1 VNDKT
6 DREPK
11 EIFIEVP
18 STPHYPYPERIPSA
32 SDPMGEIYIR
42 GRALRTLGGGNV
54 RWWVLIS
61 GWLMFG
67 TLFLATVALI
77 LSSQSYALIFL
88 LLITAIPL
96 FPLWRGTA
104 TKLARR
110 ARRS

>member
-1 VNDKT
+1 MNHQT
-6 DREPK
+6 DREPQ

-32 SDPMGEIYIR
+32 ADPMGEIQIR

-67 TLFLATVALI
+67 TTFLATIAIVLF
-77 LSSQSYALIFL
+77 SQSYALIFL
-88 LLITAIPL
+88 LAITAIPL
-96 FPLWRGTA
+96 FPLWKGTA
-104 TKLARR
+104 TKLSRR
-110 ARRS
+110 DRRS

>member
-1 VNDKT
+1 MNSKT
-6 DREPK
+6 DRSSD

-32 SDPMGEIYIR
+32 SDPMGEIQIR

-67 TLFLATVALI
+67 AIFLATASI
-77 LSSQSYALIFL
+77 AIFAQSYMLIFPL
-88 LLITAIPL
+88 AITAIPL

-104 TKLARR
+104 KKIARR
-110 ARRS
+110 HLRS

>member
-1 VNDKT
+1 MNNKP
-6 DREPK
+6 DREPN

-32 SDPMGEIYIR
+32 SDPMGEIQIR
-42 GRALRTLGGGNV
+42 GRALRTLGDGNV

-67 TLFLATVALI
+67 TVFLATVLVV
-77 LSSQSYALIFL
+77 LFSPSSVLIFPL
-88 LLITAIPL
+88 AIAAIPL

-104 TKLARR
+104 KKLARR
-110 ARRS
+110 SRRA